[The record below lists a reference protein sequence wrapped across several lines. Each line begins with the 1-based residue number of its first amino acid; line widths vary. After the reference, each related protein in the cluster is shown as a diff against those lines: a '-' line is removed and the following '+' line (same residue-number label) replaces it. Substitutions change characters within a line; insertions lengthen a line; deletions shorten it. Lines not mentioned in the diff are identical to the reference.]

1 MKRVMICEDD
11 LLLALD
17 LAHEVQEAGSE
28 VVGTF
33 YSSFDAWR
41 AADILRP
48 DMAIID
54 LNLADGESGL
64 ALATHLVEIGCRVVV
79 VSGSTLVHPE
89 LGRIPHSFV
98 SKPVPAGVIA
108 ELTGSP
114 AIVPPTSY

>member
-1 MKRVMICEDD
+1 MKRVIICEDD
-11 LLLALD
+11 LLLSMD

-28 VVGTF
+28 VVGLF

-41 AADILRP
+41 AAEILRP
-48 DMAIID
+48 DIAIID

-64 ALATHLVEIGCRVVV
+64 ALATHLVEMGCRVIV

-98 SKPVPAGVIA
+98 SKPVPAGIIA
-108 ELTGSP
+108 ELTSSR
-114 AIVPPTSY
+114 AVVTPTPC